1 MTTEKYLETSSETV
15 SCPICGKKLKNTKKS
30 VGAHIG
36 YWHKEEAQE
45 LYNKETEFSMECLEC
60 NKKVAN
66 SKNVLARHARKE
78 HNLEWVDYVV
88 KHEYGGEHP
97 TCKCGCGERVAFAK
111 GGFRKFIKG
120 HDSRGKN
127 NSMYGKKGKDNPN
140 TGKKRTDEMKER
152 YRQAALDRD
161 DTDRISIMKTDEY
174 RDKMSKSQIEVFKST
189 NKAENISEGMKT
201 WWENNPEQREINR
214 ERVIQLQAEGRM
226 GPQGPY
232 KTEWKYNPFTD
243 QDEYMHSSWE
253 SRFLDHMIAHDTPVT
268 KVHDIR
274 ILWTN
279 REGKK
284 KVYIPDFRELENDV
298 LYEIKG
304 GQDEDAELKAE
315 AAERWSDKNGF
326 EYNMLWKKEMK
337 EI

>member
-97 TCKCGCGERVAFAK
+97 TCKCDCGERVMFAK

-127 NSMYGKKGKDNPN
+127 NSMYGKKGEENPN
-140 TGKKRTDEMKER
+140 TGKKRTEGMKER
-152 YRQAALDRD
+152 YRQSALERD
-161 DTDRISIMKTDEY
+161 DTNRFKVMRTPEY
-174 RDKMSKSQIEVFKST
+174 RQI
-189 NKAENISEGMKT
+189 M
-201 WWENNPEQREINR
+201 REYALEKLEKGI
-214 ERVIQLQAEGRM
+214 I
-226 GPQGPY
+226 GPQTT

-304 GQDEDAELKAE
+304 GQDEDALLKSE
-315 AAERWSDKNGF
+315 AAQLWSKENEF
-326 EYNMLWKKEMK
+326 QYNILFKEEMK
-337 EI
+337 KI